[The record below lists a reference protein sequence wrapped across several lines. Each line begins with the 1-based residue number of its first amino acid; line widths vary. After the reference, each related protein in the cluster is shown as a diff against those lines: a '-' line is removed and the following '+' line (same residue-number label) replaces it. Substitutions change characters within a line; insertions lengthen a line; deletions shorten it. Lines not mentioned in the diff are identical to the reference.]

1 MTRRFNRFLLAA
13 LLLIGVPAY
22 WLLID
27 NRPGDIAP
35 KPVTI
40 AQLRQ
45 AAVQLPGAAPKSVEV
60 EAIGW
65 RELPATLFVA
75 GAGLKSR
82 RVTVMAFRVLT
93 ADGREVLIDTGLTR
107 KAAEEMGV
115 DTFSDQGQTRV
126 MAAIKRAGLILITH
140 EHPDHIGGL
149 RSAGP
154 EASKRAML
162 NPAQLEAPGAARLA
176 PHGLQ
181 AVAPG
186 IVVIPAPSHT
196 PGSQMI
202 FVRLVNGREY
212 LFAGDIA
219 TYEQSWKELRA
230 RSRLIGDFIAPEV
243 RGEVYA
249 WLRTIQA
256 LKAENPQL
264 IVVPGHDIEA
274 LFSEVRPSGIRRGFS
289 G

>member
-13 LLLIGVPAY
+13 LLLIGLPAY

-27 NRPGDIAP
+27 NRPGDSAP

-45 AAVQLPGAAPKSVEV
+45 AAAQLPGPAPRSIEV

-75 GAGLKSR
+75 GAGIKSR
-82 RVTVMAFRVLT
+82 RVTVMAFRVLSE
-93 ADGREVLIDTGLTR
+93 DGSEVLIDTGLTR
-107 KAAEEMGV
+107 KAAEEMGI
-115 DTFSDQGQTRV
+115 DRFSDQGQARV
-126 MAAIKRAGLILITH
+126 MAAMQRASLILITH
-140 EHPDHIGGL
+140 EHPDHMGGL

-154 EASKRAML
+154 QVSNQAML
-162 NPAQLEAPGAARLA
+162 NPAQLEGPGAAPLA
-176 PHGLQ
+176 RSGLQ
-181 AVAPG
+181 PVAPG

-202 FVRLVNGREY
+202 FVRLVDGREY

-219 TYEQSWKELRA
+219 TFEQSWRELRA
-230 RSRLIGDFIAPEV
+230 RSRLVGDILAPEV

-256 LKAENPQL
+256 LQAENPQL

-274 LFSEVRPSGIRRGFS
+274 LFSEVRPNGIRRGFS
-289 G
+289 A